1 MVRMLVGTM
10 IEVGKGGIPID
21 DFKRMIHVKTD
32 KKRIITSPS
41 QGLYLN
47 KVNY

>member
-10 IEVGKGGIPID
+10 IEVSKGTITIKH
-21 DFKRMIHVKTD
+21 FKDMINLNVE
-32 KKRIITSPS
+32 KKNVVTSPPN
-41 QGLYLN
+41 GLYLN

>member
-10 IEVGKGGIPID
+10 IEVSKGSLP
-21 DFKRMIHVKTD
+21 IHVFYKMIKAYD
-32 KKRIITSPS
+32 MKSHIITSPAN
-41 QGLYLN
+41 GLYLN